1 MKHNWPLI
9 LERVILAAII
19 FLILVILAC
28 VAYLGYLHRNA
39 VPVPPETE
47 TEPASVPTETTALAQ
62 PDFYLPQNLHLGCKL
77 PITVFRDAS
86 GSAVDLAEL
95 CAGSRVVL
103 MYWGSWCSYCEQQ
116 LTHLEEFRSVVEK
129 AGNTRLILI
138 NKTDPD
144 KEETIQKAEAYLSRM
159 GWEQEHLYDA
169 DLSAYHAFG
178 MRRIPTTI
186 VLDEEGYVRGMVSD
200 VLDSGAALQDLLDQ
214 AERGYA
220 SSLLSFLERR
230 MTNEKGGLYT
240 AYRSSTESSPSG
252 HDVLSESMGLL
263 MECAVKLN
271 DRALFD
277 RSWRY
282 VSEHMLKDGL
292 AAWYVAEDGS
302 PVDANAMLDDLRIAA
317 ALFDAEQVWGGYAGE
332 AQSLAQKLWQNNS
345 YQEQLTSF
353 YDFSIGQ
360 SGSSISL
367 AYADLS
373 ALDRLARIFPQLA
386 QRREALASVVQNG
399 YISDAF
405 PLYYSSYDYRNQRY
419 SEDSLNTAE
428 ALMTLYHLAKAGLLK
443 ETSLDW
449 LRNALLTGA
458 LAARY
463 NLDGTPVPGYTYEST
478 AVYAIAA
485 LIGQTAGDRE
495 VYRIALKNMEK
506 TRIADPESPYY
517 GAFSHNED
525 GTDLASFDQLMPL
538 LVYSEFSNA
547 KFN

>member
-1 MKHNWPLI
+1 MKHNWSVV
-9 LERVILAAII
+9 LEKMILAAIF

-28 VAYLGYLHRNA
+28 AVYLGFLRRNA
-39 VPVPPETE
+39 APVPPGTETE
-47 TEPASVPTETTALAQ
+47 TTSVPTETAALAQ
-62 PDFYLPQNLHLGCKL
+62 PDFYLPQNLRRGFRL
-77 PITVFRDAS
+77 PVTVFRDAS
-86 GSAVDLAEL
+86 GSAVDLAERY
-95 CAGSRVVL
+95 AGSRVVL
-103 MYWGSWCSYCEQQ
+103 MYWGSWCRYCEQQ
-116 LTHLEEFRSVVEK
+116 LTHLEEFQSVVEQ

-138 NKTDPD
+138 NKTDPG
-144 KEETIQKAEAYLSRM
+144 KEETVEKAEAYLSRM
-159 GWEQEHLYDA
+159 GWEQERLYDA

-178 MRRIPTTI
+178 MKRIPTTI
-186 VLDEEGYVRGMVSD
+186 VLDEEGYVRAMVSD
-200 VLDSGAALQDLLDQ
+200 VLDGGAALGDLLDQ

-220 SSLLSFLERR
+220 TALLSFLERR
-230 MTNEKGGLYT
+230 MTDENGGVYT
-240 AYRSSTESSPSG
+240 AYHSSAEPSPSG

-282 VSEHMLKDGL
+282 VSEHMRTDGL
-292 AAWYVAEDGS
+292 AAWYVAEDGT
-302 PVDANAMLDDLRIAA
+302 PAGANAMLDDLRIAA
-317 ALFDAEQVWGGYAGE
+317 ALYDAEQVWGGYGAE
-332 AQSLAQKLWQNNS
+332 AESLARNLWQKNAC
-345 YQEQLTSF
+345 QEQLTSF
-353 YDFSIGQ
+353 YDFAMKR
-360 SGSSISL
+360 SGTGISL
-367 AYADLS
+367 AYGDLA
-373 ALDRLARIFPQLA
+373 ALDRLSQTLPELA
-386 QRREALASVVQNG
+386 QSREALAAVVQNG
-399 YISDAF
+399 YISDEF
-405 PLYYSSYDYRNQRY
+405 PLYRSSYDYQKQCY

-463 NLDGTPVPGYTYEST
+463 ELDGTPVPGYTYEST

-485 LIGQTAGDRE
+485 LIGQTAGDWE
-495 VYRIALKNMEK
+495 VYRIAVKNMEK
-506 TRIADPESPYY
+506 TRISDSESPFY

-538 LVYSEFSNA
+538 LVYAEFSNA